1 VLVSQQCTYILL
13 LTTSEAITAATTAHY
28 FYAHYFYAH
37 VNAIAWFT
45 YTIHSTCNNR
55 WRKLESS
62 DPERLDLLKQVQSLQ
77 QRLIAKADAIEQKD
91 KLITQKEEL
100 YVELKN
106 VMARQPGPETAEQ
119 LTVFQEN
126 LKQKCKQLK
135 RMEDE
140 LQMYRQQVEVFKLDI
155 DAANA
160 DMRAVNAEWLQ
171 HMEQQWQAAA
181 NAQYYQNMQQQ
192 QQQQQYYSSNS
203 SGTVGD
209 HGVMATASSSAAA
222 ANTASTSSFIKS
234 ITAPAT

>member
-1 VLVSQQCTYILL
+1 MEQELAETVTLARNAGDFRAAEHKLEADLL
-13 LTTSEAITAATTAHY
+13 LERTKVRVLIDELEVPLNMH
-28 FYAHYFYAH
+28 
-37 VNAIAWFT
+37 
-45 YTIHSTCNNR
+45 R

-91 KLITQKEEL
+91 KLIKQKEEL

-119 LTVFQEN
+119 LTVFQDN

-135 RMEDE
+135 AMEDE

-160 DMRAVNAEWLQ
+160 DMRAVNTEWLQ

-181 NAQYYQNMQQQ
+181 NAQYYHNVQQQQQQ

-203 SGTVGD
+203 SGTAD
-209 HGVMATASSSAAA
+209 HGVANGGSSSAVATNAA
-222 ANTASTSSFIKS
+222 SSGSFMKS